1 MGQHHM
7 NPHIVEI
14 SHRED
19 FSAAHRLVSSALS
32 EDENRTIFGPCF
44 NLHGHNYGF
53 EATVRGPLDER
64 TGMVMNLTDLMR
76 IMRERVFEHVDHKY
90 LNEDVDFLQGII
102 PTAENLAI
110 AFWQRIQECA
120 DQLAP
125 SVLVRV
131 RIIES
136 EVNAAS
142 YAGPSSP
149 HEIKQS

>member
-1 MGQHHM
+1 M

-32 EDENRTIFGPCF
+32 EDENRSLFGPCF

-76 IMRERVFEHVDHKY
+76 IMRERIYDHVDHKY
-90 LNEDVDFLQGII
+90 LNEDVDFLQGMI

-110 AFWQRIQECA
+110 AFWQRIQACA
-120 DQLAP
+120 AELAP
-125 SVLVRV
+125 SQLVRV

-142 YAGPSSP
+142 YAGPSSFQDS
-149 HEIKQS
+149 EQS

>member
-1 MGQHHM
+1 M
-7 NPHIVEI
+7 NAPIVEI

-19 FSAAHRLVSSALS
+19 FSAAHKLSSEALS
-32 EDENRTIFGPCF
+32 PEENRSIFGPCF

-76 IMRERVFEHVDHKY
+76 IMREEVWDHVDHKH
-90 LNEDVDFLQGII
+90 LNEDVPFPEGII

-110 AFWQRIQECA
+110 AFWGRLQACA
-120 DQLAP
+120 KELSP

-131 RIIES
+131 RTIES
-136 EVNAAS
+136 SSNSAS
-142 YAGPSSP
+142 YEGHQHVSTEA
-149 HEIKQS
+149 